1 MLVPLGAFLVARE
14 LEEMT
19 MRIKLVA
26 AAALV
31 ASFAVPAFAADE
43 FYVVQDAK
51 SKKCTVVDKKP
62 TESSMTVVSPAGTVY
77 KTKAEAETGMKTVKV
92 CS

>member
-1 MLVPLGAFLVARE
+1 MK
-14 LEEMT
+14 T
-19 MRIKLVA
+19 KLVA
-26 AAALV
+26 VAALA
-31 ASFAVPAFAADE
+31 ASFAVPAFAANE

-62 TESSMTVVSPAGTVY
+62 TESSMTVVSPAGTAY
-77 KTKAEAETGMKTVKV
+77 KTKAEAEAGMKTIKV